1 MNMYILATISESMR
15 KMAVKFPQKLNLIKI
30 KNYWYLKRK
39 SERNVQKRESIERN
53 KEVKNLLYWSL
64 DVSFISTIHE

>member
-30 KNYWYLKRK
+30 KNYWHLKRK

-53 KEVKNLLYWSL
+53 KENKNILYWSL